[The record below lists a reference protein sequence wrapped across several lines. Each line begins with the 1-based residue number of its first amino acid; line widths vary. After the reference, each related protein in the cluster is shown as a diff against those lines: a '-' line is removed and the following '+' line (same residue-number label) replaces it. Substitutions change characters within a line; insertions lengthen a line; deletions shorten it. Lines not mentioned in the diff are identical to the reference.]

1 MNQLSPGNG
10 SLNDSRKENMANQS
24 IISEFWE
31 FLKVRKSYWLL
42 PIVVV
47 LLLLGALIVFTQTSA
62 VAPFIYALF

>member
-1 MNQLSPGNG
+1 
-10 SLNDSRKENMANQS
+10 MANQS
-24 IISEFWE
+24 IVSEFWE
-31 FLKVRKSYWLL
+31 FLKFRKRYWLL